1 MGGNNYPCLNAL
13 KKYLEDESMDKK
25 KQPFDTS
32 DWTLE
37 CVKVRLIS
45 RPLTQINNVDTPLF
59 LLLLVHKD
67 FSFLSR
73 TRSESHILRLDII
86 QKSFECWH

>member
-37 CVKVRLIS
+37 CVKVRLIFKT
-45 RPLTQINNVDTPLF
+45 LNTNQ
-59 LLLLVHKD
+59 
-67 FSFLSR
+67 
-73 TRSESHILRLDII
+73 
-86 QKSFECWH
+86 